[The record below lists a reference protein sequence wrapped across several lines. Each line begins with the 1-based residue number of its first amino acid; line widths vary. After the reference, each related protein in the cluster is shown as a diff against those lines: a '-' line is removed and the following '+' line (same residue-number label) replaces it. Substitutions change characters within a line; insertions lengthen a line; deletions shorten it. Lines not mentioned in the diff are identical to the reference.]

1 MLEVFRELSKSL
13 SLRMILLKIKNLLS
27 KEKKVIVMPKI
38 CLIKYISKVI
48 QYQVRMKLNNAKVY
62 FIFNKLLKMKNLK

>member
-27 KEKKVIVMPKI
+27 KEKKVIVMQKI

-62 FIFNKLLKMKNLK
+62 FILNKLLKMKNLK